1 MEAKGDDITSY
12 NWQIRERQQAEIK
25 NQSSNQAD
33 VQEGNE
39 ALENILEESQ
49 INELALEEVLLRIDN
64 EV

>member
-1 MEAKGDDITSY
+1 
-12 NWQIRERQQAEIK
+12 
-25 NQSSNQAD
+25 